1 MANKY
6 ADRLPFTSKGEFVV
20 TKRMRFGSRT
30 WEVGEDFPHRKLSID
45 HRRLRVLY
53 DGKFLTM
60 KGDEAQPD
68 EPETNETPA
77 GLIAGEGEFIYDPE
91 VHSIEHEDNEY
102 WIVDDETDLLR
113 VRAPIGKKLDTAV
126 EKTLVQA
133 DDILDWAEEAEE

>member
-30 WEVGEDFPHRKLSID
+30 WEVGEDFPHRKLSVD

-60 KGDEAQPD
+60 KGDAPEVASEA
-68 EPETNETPA
+68 EEVV
-77 GLIAGEGEFIYDPE
+77 AGEGDFLYDPE
-91 VHSIEHEDNEY
+91 IHSIEHVDNEY
-102 WIVDDETDLLR
+102 WVSDEEAYIVR
-113 VRAPIGKKLDTAV
+113 VRAPMGKKLDTAV
-126 EKTLVQA
+126 EKTVVPS
-133 DDILDWAEEAEE
+133 DDILAWGEED